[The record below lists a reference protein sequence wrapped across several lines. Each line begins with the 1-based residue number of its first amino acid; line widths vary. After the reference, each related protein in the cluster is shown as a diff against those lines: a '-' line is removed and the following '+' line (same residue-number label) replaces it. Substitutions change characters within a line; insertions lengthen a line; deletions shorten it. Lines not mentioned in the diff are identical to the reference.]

1 MAASNEVETPLMKKQ
16 IDSQLAFQF
25 FTEIGIIEQL
35 ARNRLERVLPDGLT
49 ASQFG
54 VLNHLVRAGDE
65 WSPAR
70 LAAAFQVTK
79 GAMTNT
85 LKRLETRGLV
95 KISINPLDGRGKL
108 VSVTPIGKKMCTKCL
123 VAVSP
128 SFADLANDFAT
139 QDFATALPMLEKMRK
154 YLDANRL

>member
-1 MAASNEVETPLMKKQ
+1 MAKQ
-16 IDSQLAFQF
+16 IDNQLAFQF

-35 ARNRLERVLPDGLT
+35 ARNRLERALPDGLT

-85 LKRLETRGLV
+85 LQRLETRGLIKV
-95 KISINPLDGRGKL
+95 SANPQDGRGKL
-108 VSVTPIGKKMCTKCL
+108 VGVTPAGQRMCARCIEN
-123 VAVSP
+123 VSP
-128 SFADLANDFAT
+128 SFADLSGDFAT
-139 QDFATALPMLEKMRK
+139 QDFAAVLPMLEKMRK
-154 YLDANRL
+154 YLDTHRL